1 VPRGH
6 DAFYADVLVFC
17 ECLDEFLGETGRKRG
32 EKVLTLSFAFLAG
45 ENIDGLGTVP
55 CLDGRPIKETFA
67 ERQRDEVVFPA
78 ARACE

>member
-1 VPRGH
+1 
-6 DAFYADVLVFC
+6 VLVFC

-55 CLDGRPIKETFA
+55 CLDGRPIKESFA

-78 ARACE
+78 SRTCE